1 MKPPNENPLEL
12 VSSLLGA
19 CSAAA
24 DDQGEER
31 TSRVLENAAAT
42 RPCGRAARG
51 AASGEFLHC
60 RHGAGSLPLAALRL
74 QCVGRRRGM
83 KQRNA
88 SRISQ
93 FERLEACGDAASH
106 LALVSS
112 GAAGGCSARPRGA
125 ASTALRPRQQP
136 EVAQQPRG
144 HARVRRAERQPPA
157 AQDHSLGQARRRRD
171 AGPRRLGRPG
181 GSVRLPSGQFGGRP
195 GGRRCA
201 AAARRGWPVGSS
213 SAAAPLLLSSS
224 ARGVGCSRRLRR
236 PAQPDL
242 WREGG

>member
-24 DDQGEER
+24 DDQGEGR

-93 FERLEACGDAASH
+93 FEVSRRAGMLPPIWPSSPPARLAACQPGHAGQPARRC
-106 LALVSS
+106 AQGSS
-112 GAAGGCSARPRGA
+112 QRWPSSRGA
-125 ASTALRPRQQP
+125 MPGCVGRS
-136 EVAQQPRG
+136 G
-144 HARVRRAERQPPA
+144 
-157 AQDHSLGQARRRRD
+157 SRRRRKTT
-171 AGPRRLGRPG
+171 A
-181 GSVRLPSGQFGGRP
+181 
-195 GGRRCA
+195 
-201 AAARRGWPVGSS
+201 
-213 SAAAPLLLSSS
+213 
-224 ARGVGCSRRLRR
+224 
-236 PAQPDL
+236 
-242 WREGG
+242 

>member
-1 MKPPNENPLEL
+1 
-12 VSSLLGA
+12 
-19 CSAAA
+19 
-24 DDQGEER
+24 
-31 TSRVLENAAAT
+31 
-42 RPCGRAARG
+42 
-51 AASGEFLHC
+51 
-60 RHGAGSLPLAALRL
+60 
-74 QCVGRRRGM
+74 M

-93 FERLEACGDAASH
+93 FKRLEACGDAASH

-112 GAAGGCSARPRGA
+112 GAAGGLSARPRGA
-125 ASTALRPRQQP
+125 AGAALRPGQQP
-136 EVAQQPRG
+136 AVAQQPRG
-144 HARVRRAERQPPA
+144 HARVRRAERQPRA

-171 AGPRRLGRPG
+171 AGPRRQGRPG
-181 GSVRLPSGQFGGRP
+181 GSVRLPSGQLSGRP